1 MPIEIERQV
10 PSICIRRVAFEGA
23 SLTRA
28 GIDSALELTADEFR
42 VENDLI
48 LVGPLYGDAT
58 TRLIA
63 LLEEAG
69 LQYFDDYFELTGNW
83 PEWLTLYAR
92 HSS

>member
-10 PSICIRRVAFEGA
+10 PSLCIQRVAFERA

-28 GIDSALELTADEFR
+28 GVDAALGLTADEFR

-48 LVGPLYGDAT
+48 IVGPLFGDAT
-58 TRLIA
+58 NRLLS
-63 LLEEAG
+63 LLDDAG

-83 PEWLTLYAR
+83 PEWLTLYAK
-92 HSS
+92 HSR

>member
-1 MPIEIERQV
+1 MPIEIGRQV
-10 PSICIRRVAFEGA
+10 PSLCIRRAAFEA
-23 SLTRA
+23 SSLTRPIVDA
-28 GIDSALELTADEFR
+28 SLGLTPEEFR

-48 LVGPLYGDAT
+48 IVGPLFGDAA

-63 LLEEAG
+63 LLEASG

-92 HSS
+92 HSR

>member
-10 PSICIRRVAFEGA
+10 PSLCIRRAAFEGA

-28 GIDSALELTADEFR
+28 LVDETLGLTAEEFR

-48 LVGPLYGDAT
+48 VVGPLFADGT
-58 TRLIA
+58 NRLIS
-63 LLEEAG
+63 LLEGAG

-83 PEWLTLYAR
+83 PEWLTLFAKYSR
-92 HSS
+92 